1 MAALSPNELFKKR
14 TECRRNIFITK
25 FEREEPFDM
34 EAGCKKLILDKSD
47 PNNIKLIKII
57 RSSEYASE
65 LNGKSFSGWDFD
77 LHKGKR
83 TKENKRDHFLS
94 NFSKTSEFGGMG
106 GRSGTGLSAS
116 DATRLGESAAAVFAQ
131 AVFINPRSK
140 FSKDDI
146 NHAYRTADVDG
157 GLEDI
162 HVKMTE
168 NWFLSTRLT
177 ADKIKEY
184 FGYVPGVRFHRG
196 GPFVKSIETHF
207 KKLNKK
213 EQKFSNVNK
222 WSPADIWLT
231 TPKGRGELLEE
242 FRKTTSIFQ
251 MNQVLRRALNSKD
264 IVGIS
269 LKMVA
274 NSPSVKVINNNI
286 LEKRKKLQYDGHII
300 GSASFFSSMD
310 AYLLFT
316 LPSGSKGKMQLR
328 TFAETFQGEIK
339 GETANHGKISY
350 GPMISF
356 MKELRIGNQNG
367 TLYGSSK
374 FDVNGLKTRLKDSN
388 DKIYEDFYNLY
399 KYVNKDSK
407 EVNID
412 EFKKLLEDKSN
423 DWKFSKY
430 MASALVKTL
439 KESNKGDLFISQ
451 SISYAASESQLSAP
465 FVKIS

>member
-14 TECRRNIFITK
+14 TECRRNIFINK
-25 FEREEPFDM
+25 FEKEDPFVM
-34 EAGCKKLILDKSD
+34 EGNRKKLILDKND
-47 PNNIKLIKII
+47 VNNIRLIKII
-57 RSSEYASE
+57 RNSEYPSE

-77 LHKGKR
+77 LHKSKR
-83 TKENKRDHFLS
+83 TKENKHNYFLS

-106 GRSGTGLSAS
+106 GRSGSGLSAS

-131 AVFINPRSK
+131 ALFINPRSK
-140 FSKDDI
+140 FSKEDI
-146 NHAYRTADVDG
+146 DHAYRTADVDG
-157 GLEDI
+157 SLENI
-162 HVKMTE
+162 HTKLTE

-177 ADKIKEY
+177 ADKIKQH
-184 FGYVPGVRFHRG
+184 FNNVTNVRFHRG
-196 GPFVKSIETHF
+196 GNFVKAIESHF

-231 TPKGRGELLEE
+231 SDKGRGEILNEI
-242 FRKTTSIFQ
+242 RQTTSIFQ
-251 MNQVLRRALNSKD
+251 MNQVLRRALNNND

-274 NSPSVKVINNNI
+274 SSPTVKTINNNI
-286 LEKRKKLQYDGHII
+286 LEKRKKLNYDGYII
-300 GSASFFSSMD
+300 GGRDYFSSMD

-316 LPSGSKGKMQLR
+316 LPTGTKGKMQLR

-356 MKELRIGNQNG
+356 MKELSIGNQNG
-367 TLYGSSK
+367 TLYGQNK
-374 FDVNGLKTRLKDSN
+374 FDVNSLKNLLKNTDN
-388 DKIYEDFYNLY
+388 DIFKEYYELY
-399 KYVNKDSK
+399 KDVSLDNTKVD
-407 EVNID
+407 ID
-412 EFKKLLEDKSN
+412 EFKKIISDKSF
-423 DWKFSKY
+423 DWRFSKF
-430 MASALVKTL
+430 MASKLVKYL
-439 KESNKGDLFISQ
+439 RDSNKGDLFISK

-465 FVKIS
+465 FIKIS